1 MSIEGVVTKIKVKVK
16 KLMGYQLNAVE
27 IALSYCKV
35 IFEMIT
41 GAGKTLIQAHIIKQD
56 LEINGV
62 KFKIYVIVAP
72 TILLCYQLY
81 KDYVFDVF
89 FPYKLFDFLN
99 IHFFH
104 TGQKM
109 NSLEMEYMMKVL
121 ELNPKSLQPSTKDSI
136 LKRKIQF
143 SKLYNRPLLLIT
155 TYESLETL
163 RRILEEENEKITIGI
178 FDEATFLCRSGH
190 NQTYRNLNIDKTYCF
205 CPIIKSGPNGLG
217 LDNPEVFGY
226 DGENVK
232 KVTYSASDSLR
243 DGNMVRPVLLTIL
256 SDKKYTT
263 EDLDRSFDKI
273 LYESCKEIKN
283 GFLKDKMK
291 IVPKIMVNIQDIGS
305 LRQLKRS
312 KFYQKIRDL
321 GFDIFMVHSNKNVK
335 CNINGNTVTRP
346 DFLDTLF
353 KTGED
358 DNKPMLVL
366 HYEILT
372 RGINV
377 PGLNVWLP
385 FRELRG
391 EGLINTMGRVCRVH
405 PIDGNL
411 KRNGI
416 IGVNEYDKMI
426 KPNCFIA
433 LPELTHL
440 NSDMSLYYEQ
450 QIIELCEYGL
460 EPENVLNFGNP
471 SGQEKKQIPGKDID
485 GKTLKHVINKVT
497 IKRREIQLEN
507 KWRGKTLLERLHLLK
522 SEKILN

>member
-72 TILLCYQLY
+72 TILLSYQLF
-81 KDYVFDVF
+81 KDYIDDVF
-89 FPYKLFDFLN
+89 HPYNLYNSLK

-109 NSLEMEYMMKVL
+109 SIIEKLYADKKLNSL
-121 ELNPKSLQPSTKDSI
+121 PKSFQPSTKDDV
-136 LKRKIQF
+136 LKKWIWSAIIQ
-143 SKLYNRPLLLIT
+143 NRPLLLFT

-163 RRILEEENEKITIGI
+163 RRILEEENQKITIGI

-232 KVTYSASDSLR
+232 KVSYSASDSLI
-243 DGNMVRPVLLTIL
+243 DGNMVRPELLTIL
-256 SDKKYTT
+256 SDKKYTA

-283 GFLKDKMK
+283 GFIKEKMK
-291 IVPKIMVNIQDIGS
+291 ITPKILVNIQDIGS
-305 LRQLKRS
+305 LKKIMKS
-312 KFYQKIRDL
+312 KFYQKIIDL
-321 GFDIFMVHSNKNVK
+321 GFDIFAIHTKLPK
-335 CNINGNTVTRP
+335 HCNINGNIVTRP
-346 DFLDTLF
+346 NFLDILF
-353 KTGED
+353 KAGED

-405 PIDGNL
+405 PIDGDL
-411 KRNGI
+411 KRNGV
-416 IGVNEYDKMI
+416 IGINEYDKMI

-433 LPELTHL
+433 LPEITHL

-471 SGQEKKQIPGKDID
+471 SGQMKKQIPGKDID
-485 GKTLKHVINKVT
+485 GKTLKHIINKVI

-522 SEKILN
+522 SEKVSN